1 MKKITIYYPD
11 DAPKP
16 DLAFLQQCV
25 GGLIE
30 PVERFIER
38 AYTVAE
44 APDPDTPVK
53 TAYGNECGLI
63 EGLTPNVGGSLA
75 VNWPV
80 EDGHILAG
88 PVVICEGWTR
98 AEITGEGDDD
108 GEA

>member
-16 DLAFLQQCV
+16 DLSFLQQCV
-25 GGLIE
+25 GGLIQ
-30 PVERFIER
+30 PVERFMER
-38 AYTVAE
+38 RHTISTAPSPDSPVTAAYA
-44 APDPDTPVK
+44 
-53 TAYGNECGLI
+53 NECGLI

-75 VNWPV
+75 VEWPV
-80 EDGHILAG
+80 EGGHILTG

-98 AEITGEGDDD
+98 AEITGEDDDD